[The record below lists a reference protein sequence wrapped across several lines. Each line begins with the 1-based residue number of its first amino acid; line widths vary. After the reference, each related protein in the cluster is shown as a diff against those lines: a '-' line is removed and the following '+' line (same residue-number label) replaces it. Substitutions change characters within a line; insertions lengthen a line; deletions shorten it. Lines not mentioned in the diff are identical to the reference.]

1 MKSIISNLKN
11 ILINLLSTITLPLVD
26 TIQVMVNL
34 VFELLNIEYEQLNKM
49 TKDLDI
55 IIKKNMYYS
64 LIIYYLFLLTMEIYI
79 LINIL
84 GGRVTYYRFWILLS
98 YSFIFI
104 TYTFI
109 FVIFLNNRF
118 KSRNFNFIIYF
129 QLLFLLPL
137 GVVYWIANIEG
148 HDIYLKDL
156 NSDQWIS
163 LFNTIII
170 YFSGCLI
177 GIITLY
183 KNKEDSNQKGT
194 KKEKRT

>member
-1 MKSIISNLKN
+1 MKSIISILKN
-11 ILINLLSTITLPLVD
+11 ILINTLSTITLPLVD

-64 LIIYYLFLLTMEIYI
+64 LIIYYSFLLTMEVYI

-183 KNKEDSNQKGT
+183 KNKENSNEKGT

>member
-1 MKSIISNLKN
+1 MRKIILIFKD
-11 ILINLLSTITLPLVD
+11 ILINAVPSIFLPFLD
-26 TIQVMVNL
+26 TIQVVANL
-34 VFELLNIEYEQLNKM
+34 ITKTLNLEYEQLNKM
-49 TKDLDI
+49 TKELDI
-55 IIKKNMYYS
+55 VIKKYMYYS
-64 LIIYYLFLLTMEIYI
+64 LIIYYLFLLIVEIYI

-84 GGRVTYYRFWILLS
+84 GGKITYYSFWDLS
-98 YSFIFI
+98 IYAFSFIS
-104 TYTFI
+104 YTFI

-137 GVVYWIANIEG
+137 GVVYWIASIEG
-148 HDIYLKDL
+148 HTIYLKDL

-177 GIITLY
+177 GIVTLY
-183 KNKEDSNQKGT
+183 KNNSEQN
-194 KKEKRT
+194 KKVK

>member
-1 MKSIISNLKN
+1 MKSIISILKN

-183 KNKEDSNQKGT
+183 KNKENSNEKGT